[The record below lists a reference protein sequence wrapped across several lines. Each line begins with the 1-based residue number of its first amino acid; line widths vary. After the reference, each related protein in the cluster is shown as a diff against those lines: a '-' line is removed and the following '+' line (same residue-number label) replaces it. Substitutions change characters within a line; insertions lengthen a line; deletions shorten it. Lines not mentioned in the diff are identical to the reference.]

1 MTNSKKI
8 SATTPLLETLQ
19 QIELFKELPPDD
31 LEEMSSICR
40 LRSYRS
46 GQVIIQEA
54 DSGTELFFLVS
65 GSVKIY
71 TEDFEGREMILTIG
85 YPNDFFGEMAIFTND
100 IRSASV
106 SALETS
112 TLISM
117 EREDFLALLKKNP
130 VIALKIL
137 SVMGNRIR
145 EMDNRL
151 MHMAFG
157 DAYSKI
163 ARTLLNLMEKEGQKT
178 DDGVPF
184 IQDRLTRQE
193 LASLSGLTRETVS
206 RSLGTF
212 VQTDTIRIKDN
223 KIFLVNEARLRKE
236 SQSNPI

>member
-1 MTNSKKI
+1 MTNPKKI
-8 SATTPLLETLQ
+8 NETTPLLETLQ
-19 QIELFKELPPDD
+19 QIELFKELPPEDLDD
-31 LEEMSSICR
+31 ISSICR
-40 LRSYRS
+40 LRTYRS
-46 GQVIIQEA
+46 GQIIIQEA
-54 DSGTELFFLVS
+54 DSGSELFFLVS

-106 SALETS
+106 AALEATA
-112 TLISM
+112 LISM
-117 EREDFLALLKKNP
+117 EREDLLSLLKKNP

-137 SVMGNRIR
+137 SVMGTRIR

-163 ARTLLNLMEKEGQKT
+163 ARTLLTLMEKEGQT
-178 DDGVPF
+178 TEEGIPF

-223 KIFLVNEARLRKE
+223 KIYLVNEPRLRKE
-236 SQSNPI
+236 SQTNPV

>member
-1 MTNSKKI
+1 MTNPKKI
-8 SATTPLLETLQ
+8 NETTPLLETLQ
-19 QIELFKELPPDD
+19 QIELFKELPPEDLDD
-31 LEEMSSICR
+31 ISSICR
-40 LRSYRS
+40 LRTYRS
-46 GQVIIQEA
+46 GQIIIQEA
-54 DSGTELFFLVS
+54 DSGSELFFLVS

-106 SALETS
+106 SALEATA
-112 TLISM
+112 LISM
-117 EREDFLALLKKNP
+117 EREDLLSLLKKNP

-137 SVMGNRIR
+137 SVMGTRIR

-163 ARTLLNLMEKEGQKT
+163 ARTLLTLMEKEGQT
-178 DDGVPF
+178 TEEGIPF

-223 KIFLVNEARLRKE
+223 KIYLVNEPRLRKE
-236 SQSNPI
+236 SQTNPV